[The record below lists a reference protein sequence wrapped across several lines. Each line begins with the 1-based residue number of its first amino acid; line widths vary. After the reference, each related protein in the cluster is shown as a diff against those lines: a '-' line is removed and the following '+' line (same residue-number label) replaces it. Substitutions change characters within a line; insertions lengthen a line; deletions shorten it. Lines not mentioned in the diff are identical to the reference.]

1 MLVRHAGHEYGHV
14 ISGRLHITLGF
25 CEHELGPG
33 DSISFDSAQPHRLA
47 NAGDE
52 PVHAIWVVVGRVEP

>member
-1 MLVRHAGHEYGHV
+1 V

-52 PVHAIWVVVGRVEP
+52 PVRAIWVVVGRVEP